1 MIQAFA
7 DDSVTPNVVAC
18 AVAVFQEERVA
29 AAEELLCSEKVAV
42 GIPAVERLHCRV
54 MFSDHG
60 RRGTPWEQLGPKGV
74 YALVERVCER
84 VRLLSKRPIVSV
96 VDPRAMPLGP
106 LTPGGPIRAL
116 DPKAIATMTY
126 MGAWG
131 GLLRRHQV
139 GGFRLW
145 IDPDSTRI
153 QWGSGRRQADST
165 RGMYVDL
172 GAGQEPPLLE
182 PTFSEGP
189 PPALLQLADVYAY
202 IAVQAHGGRGGWRTR
217 CSRDSTR
224 LLTPR
229 SRRWCPT
236 GNRCSGMSGS
246 PMGRIGRYPPKDPR
260 DLRRERP
267 RTEPANQHTPVWVF
281 GSSAAQGIYYF
292 ESPEAGC

>member
-7 DDSVTPNVVAC
+7 DDSVTQNVVAC

-29 AAEELLCSEKVAV
+29 AAEEILCSEKVAV
-42 GIPAVERLHCRV
+42 GIPADERLHCRV

-74 YALVERVCER
+74 YALVERICER
-84 VRLLSKRPIVSV
+84 VRHLSERPLVSV
-96 VDPRAMPLGP
+96 VDPRGVPPGP

-145 IDPDSTRI
+145 IDPDSTKI

-172 GAGQEPPLLE
+172 GAGQEPPFLE

-202 IAVQAHGGRGGWRTR
+202 IAVQSHGGRGGWRTR
-217 CSRDSTR
+217 WFQGLYAAIDAQVETMVPNREPMQWYERLADGSNRPIPTEGPQGPST
-224 LLTPR
+224 
-229 SRRWCPT
+229 
-236 GNRCSGMSGS
+236 
-246 PMGRIGRYPPKDPR
+246 
-260 DLRRERP
+260 
-267 RTEPANQHTPVWVF
+267 
-281 GSSAAQGIYYF
+281 
-292 ESPEAGC
+292 